1 MKIVR
6 MMKDAVLSPFM
17 VLLIPRTLRRMDD
30 LFRSTHE
37 LFRRSDELFGKAD
50 ELFRRTDELFS
61 KADELFRRTDELFSK
76 TDELFRRSDEFSRR
90 VQAAEDWLRV
100 EGMAKISAHVQ
111 DAQAASLAAQ
121 GMLKSLEANL
131 RDLAQLR
138 AELQRRAG
146 E

>member
-50 ELFRRTDELFS
+50 ELFRRSDELS
-61 KADELFRRTDELFSK
+61 
-76 TDELFRRSDEFSRR
+76 RRSDELSRR
-90 VQAAEDWLRV
+90 SDELSRRMQAAEDWLRG
-100 EGMAKISAHVQ
+100 EGMARINAHVQ

-138 AELQRRAG
+138 AELQRRTG

>member
-37 LFRRSDELFGKAD
+37 LFRRSDELFSKTD
-50 ELFRRTDELFS
+50 ELFRRTDELS
-61 KADELFRRTDELFSK
+61 RRNDEL
-76 TDELFRRSDEFSRR
+76 SRR
-90 VQAAEDWLRV
+90 MQATEDWMRG
-100 EGMAKISAHVQ
+100 EGMAKINAHVQ

-138 AELQRRAG
+138 AELQRRTG
-146 E
+146 R

>member
-37 LFRRSDELFGKAD
+37 LFRRSDELFRKAD
-50 ELFRRTDELFS
+50 ELS
-61 KADELFRRTDELFSK
+61 Q
-76 TDELFRRSDEFSRR
+76 RSDELSRR
-90 VQAAEDWLRV
+90 MQAAEDWMRG
-100 EGMAKISAHVQ
+100 EGMAKINAHVQ

-138 AELQRRAG
+138 AELQRRTG
-146 E
+146 K

>member
-17 VLLIPRTLRRMDD
+17 VMLIPRTLRRMDD
-30 LFRSTHE
+30 LFRNTHE
-37 LFRRSDELFGKAD
+37 LFRKSDEI
-50 ELFRRTDELFS
+50 FS
-61 KADELFRRTDELFSK
+61 KADELSRRSDELSRK
-76 TDELFRRSDEFSRR
+76 TDELFRRSDELSRR
-90 VQAAEDWLRV
+90 FDELSRRMQATEDWMRG
-100 EGMAKISAHVQ
+100 EGMAKINAHVQ

-146 E
+146 K